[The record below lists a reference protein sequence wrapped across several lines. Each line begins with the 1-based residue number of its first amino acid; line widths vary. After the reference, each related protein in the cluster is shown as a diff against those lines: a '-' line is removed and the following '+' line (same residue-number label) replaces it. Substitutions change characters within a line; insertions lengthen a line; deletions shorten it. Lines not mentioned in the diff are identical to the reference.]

1 MPLPTP
7 RFSWFMRFL
16 NKPTKKSFPRLSPS
30 PCLPRLRP
38 SHPLS
43 ELGPL
48 PVPLLSRPN
57 SSEEITMT
65 SFTTTMPR
73 RPFTKSGTLLPPG
86 PDRTTTLSRLS
97 LETPPMLLESSPVS
111 PVTRTQPVEML
122 ASPSWWSSVPILKQ
136 LLPPPNQDPN
146 PAALDARTKSWFF
159 VLTLIW
165 LVHRGRVET
174 MATWQMQCAW
184 KIYIYSSYSHGIIA
198 DEVRTHN
205 LYIHTYMEE
214 ENLLSDIVVQ
224 YGMCRKLTGS
234 GKISFRFFFLKRR
247 NNI

>member
-1 MPLPTP
+1 MLILTSAPHD
-7 RFSWFMRFL
+7 L
-16 NKPTKKSFPRLSPS
+16 NILLINPPQISFPRLSPF
-30 PCLPRLRP
+30 PWLPRLRP

-73 RPFTKSGTLLPPG
+73 RPSTQSGTLLPPG
-86 PDRTTTLSRLS
+86 PDRTTILSRLS
-97 LETPPMLLESSPVS
+97 TETPPMLLESSPVS

-146 PAALDARTKSWFF
+146 PAALDARTKLRIFL
-159 VLTLIW
+159 LTFIW
-165 LVHRGRVET
+165 
-174 MATWQMQCAW
+174 
-184 KIYIYSSYSHGIIA
+184 
-198 DEVRTHN
+198 
-205 LYIHTYMEE
+205 
-214 ENLLSDIVVQ
+214 
-224 YGMCRKLTGS
+224 
-234 GKISFRFFFLKRR
+234 
-247 NNI
+247 